1 MDLEKQSI
9 ELKKMLKSN
18 KNYSQSKLAKY
29 CGVSASI
36 VSQWVNGKQK
46 ISDSKKVIVYEYF
59 DVNKNELTKSKKVN
73 KPKQV
78 NKIKKEDESSEFKV
92 PPPELNEKYILIR
105 NDLSDQLESQD
116 KFGKHYEDL
125 IDHAVYLFKLK
136 DELQADIDLN
146 GIRMSLQTG
155 NGYSKLTDN
164 ASIRNLNSVSA
175 QLMKVLKGLGL
186 DEPEV
191 NEGFSEDD
199 FM

>member
-9 ELKKMLKSN
+9 KLKKMLKSN

-46 ISDSKKVIVYEYF
+46 ISDSKQAIVNEYF
-59 DVNKNELTKSKKVN
+59 EVNKEELTNPKKVNNSKKVN
-73 KPKQV
+73 QV
-78 NKIKKEDESSEFKV
+78 KKAVESSSTKA
-92 PPPELNEKYILIR
+92 PPELSEKYKLIR
-105 NDLSDQLESQD
+105 NDLSDQLEAQE

-136 DELQADIDLN
+136 DELQEDIDIN
-146 GIRMSLQTG
+146 GIRMLLQTG
-155 NGYSKLTDN
+155 NGFSKLTDN